1 MSERYTHVAHVV
13 SEVHDQLVGW
23 SRGILRAA
31 GLETLEV
38 YGQFPPEGTTSSYV
52 VLFPYRLGPAPKVV
66 ETSQGMSLL
75 GPKRAIPEKGSG
87 VPWHWAELGRNLAEA
102 MKLTFPVVGASK
114 GYPRPHPA
122 PVISLLPKP
131 LAEWYKAQPEN
142 GNDSW
147 TSPKGKETLAR
158 LPSLWWR
165 PAFTMTTHYM
175 AVANDGGR
183 GTSERSSMDAPI
195 ALPGLSV
202 IAAGLHLERTFT
214 ARLPPLPVDPALWTM
229 CEAYSKS
236 VGGEL
241 GENIQKSAKSLQE
254 ENEMHVQVVPVHD
267 LTNMDFAN
275 LMQALQRPLQPALN
289 LAVRMPLGAAV
300 DLKPSVA
307 PRFATG
313 DPIGGRDRSGAQEVP
328 S

>member
-1 MSERYTHVAHVV
+1 M
-13 SEVHDQLVGW
+13 
-23 SRGILRAA
+23 
-31 GLETLEV
+31 
-38 YGQFPPEGTTSSYV
+38 
-52 VLFPYRLGPAPKVV
+52 LFR
-66 ETSQGMSLL
+66 S
-75 GPKRAIPEKGSG
+75 
-87 VPWHWAELGRNLAEA
+87 
-102 MKLTFPVVGASK
+102 
-114 GYPRPHPA
+114 
-122 PVISLLPKP
+122 
-131 LAEWYKAQPEN
+131 
-142 GNDSW
+142 
-147 TSPKGKETLAR
+147 
-158 LPSLWWR
+158 
-165 PAFTMTTHYM
+165 
-175 AVANDGGR
+175 
-183 GTSERSSMDAPI
+183 RSSMDAPI

-229 CEAYSKS
+229 CEAYAKS